1 MKKTAIAA
9 RRMNPFFEKIER
21 LSRSQRIAIYLG
33 TFVVLI
39 GAFTYFIFLP
49 KTTKIKE
56 LDSKLQDLSNQL
68 AVARKNSQELGAY
81 RARFLEA
88 DANFKIAMR
97 QLPETKEIPSL
108 LENISQSGQDVGLE
122 FLLFQP
128 TAEVRKD
135 FYAEI
140 PVSMTLTGH
149 YHNVA
154 LFFDRVAKLSRI
166 VNIHNI
172 KMMPQKDT
180 EKLKT
185 SCTAVTYRFIE
196 EQPNKDRKKA
206 KGTKKKT

>member
-9 RRMNPFFEKIER
+9 RTMNPFFDKIER

-33 TFVVLI
+33 TFIVLI

-56 LDSKLQDLSNQL
+56 LDSRLQDLSNQL
-68 AVARKNSQELGAY
+68 AVAKKNSQELGAY
-81 RARFLEA
+81 RARFQEA
-88 DANFKIAMR
+88 ETNFKIAMG

-108 LENISQSGQDVGLE
+108 LENVSQSGQEVGLE

-140 PVSMTLTGH
+140 PVSIALTGH

-166 VNIHNI
+166 VNIHDI
-172 KMMPQKDT
+172 KMEPQKDSD
-180 EKLKT
+180 KLKT

-196 EQPNKDRKKA
+196 EQPPQDGKKTKA
-206 KGTKKKT
+206 TKKKT